1 MRTRTIATLLAVA
14 GCLLL
19 SACGEVEKKS
29 SEVQEPAEVVT
40 LEGTDQEAIVVEA
53 AAAERTGIETAAAG
67 SGAKGMT
74 TIPHAAVFYGLEGEA
89 WTYASPEPLT
99 YVRTPIQIDHI
110 DGDTAFLT
118 EGPAPGTEVVTVGA
132 PELFGVEEGV
142 GH

>member
-1 MRTRTIATLLAVA
+1 MRTRTIATLVVVA
-14 GCLLL
+14 GCLVL
-19 SACGEVEKKS
+19 SACGEVKKKS
-29 SEVQEPAEVVT
+29 SEVEEPAQVVT
-40 LEGTDQEAIVVEA
+40 LEGTDQEAVVVEENA
-53 AAAERTGIETAAAG
+53 AQRTGIETEPTRA
-67 SGAKGMT
+67 STKGMV

-99 YVRTPIQIDHI
+99 YVRTPIEIDHI

-118 EGPAPGTEVVTVGA
+118 NGPSPGTEVVIVGA